1 VNRGPYAFV
10 RGATL
15 LAAASLFSRLL
26 GGLARIPLTRLL
38 GGEGMG
44 LFQMSYVL
52 YGLAITFSVSGLT
65 VATSRLVAEALA
77 HERPREAWGVLGRA
91 LLLGLL
97 TGLAFW
103 VILDR
108 GAVFLAGKVLGDE
121 RAAAALRAVAPAVV
135 PVSLISA
142 LKGYFQGHQ
151 DMAPTSSSQVVEQ
164 VVRVAAMLLAVWA
177 LRGGEV
183 GAVVG
188 GVAYGNLVGAGGAL
202 VFLVLMLDRRRG
214 REPSARGGRRLDRV
228 RPPGPSRLVLPPRPS
243 ATTGRILGLAL
254 PVTMGAVVM
263 PLMDAMQTFLIPG
276 RLQAAG
282 FDPRQATYLYGQL
295 HGMAFPLA
303 GLPAIA
309 ASALAAALV
318 PAIADALARG
328 AAAQLQSRISTAL
341 RLTVLLSLPATIG
354 LLVLAAPLN
363 QMLFGIPEAG
373 VPLLYVSAACL
384 LIAVQQTTAG
394 VLQGLGLVSV
404 PVYGLAA
411 GLAANTA
418 VTYYLTAIPA
428 LGING
433 AALGIVAGFGVAAA
447 VNLVVV
453 VRRTGLRLDATGLL
467 VRPAVATGMMALVAI
482 LAHGWLTA
490 AGLGCAVATCSTVA
504 VAALT
509 YAAALVAVGGIRAAE
524 VEFLPAVGRR
534 LAALLTRWGRP

>member
-65 VATSRLVAEALA
+65 VATSRLTAEALA

-103 VILDR
+103 VILDQ
-108 GAVFLAGKVLGDE
+108 GAVFLAGKVLGDG

-164 VVRVAAMLLAVWA
+164 VVRVAAMFLVVWA
-177 LRGGEV
+177 MRGGEV

-188 GVAYGNLVGAGGAL
+188 GAAYGNLVGAGGAL

-214 REPSARGGRRLDRV
+214 REARSRGGRRLDRV
-228 RPPGPSRLVLPPRPS
+228 PPGRSRLVLPPRPL

-276 RLQAAG
+276 RLQAGG

-295 HGMAFPLA
+295 HGMAYPLA

-309 ASALAAALV
+309 ASAMAAALV
-318 PAIADALARG
+318 PAIADALERG
-328 AAAQLQSRISTAL
+328 ATKQVQSRVSTAL

-354 LLVLAAPLN
+354 LVVLAAPLN

-373 VPLLYVSAACL
+373 IPLLYVSAACL

-394 VLQGLGLVSV
+394 ILQGLGLVSV

-418 VTYYLTAIPA
+418 VTYYLTALPA
-428 LGING
+428 LGISG

-467 VRPAVATGMMALVAI
+467 FRPAAATGVMALVAI
-482 LAHGWLTA
+482 PVHGWLTA

-504 VAALT
+504 IAALA
-509 YAAALVAVGGIRAAE
+509 YVAALVAVGGIRAAE
-524 VEFLPAVGRR
+524 VEFLPAVGQR
-534 LAALLTRWGRP
+534 LAAFLTRWGRR